1 MSGRRL
7 ALVSTQWE
15 GVFATATTP
24 FAEDE
29 SLDLEALE
37 ARLVRLV
44 DGGVGGGVVLGP
56 LGEGQSLA
64 PWERDAGVRRSV
76 RAGGGPGGRGRGRP
90 AVGWGRGRAAYRCW
104 WRGRSRRR
112 AAPATSR
119 SSASG
124 LEPT

>member
-44 DGGVGGGVVLGP
+44 DGGVGGVVVLGP
-56 LGEGQSLA
+56 LGEGESLA
-64 PWERDAGVRRSV
+64 PWERDAGGRR
-76 RAGGGPGGRGRGRP
+76 AGPAGGGGGGGPGC
-90 AVGWGRGRAAYRCW
+90 GWGWGWGSRLRAP
-104 WRGRSRRR
+104 
-112 AAPATSR
+112 PATSR

-124 LEPT
+124 PEPTG